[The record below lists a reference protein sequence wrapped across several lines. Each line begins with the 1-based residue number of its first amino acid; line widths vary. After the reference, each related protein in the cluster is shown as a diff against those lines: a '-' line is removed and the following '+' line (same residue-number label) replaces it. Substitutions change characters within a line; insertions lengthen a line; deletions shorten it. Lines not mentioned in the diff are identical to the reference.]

1 MILMSSYGL
10 ERMPREECLELLRTR
25 GFGRVGL
32 EMGDHPEILPVN
44 YAVLGDDVVFRTD
57 PGAKLS
63 AAVLK
68 RKVAFEVDQTQP
80 FSHEGWSVL
89 VVGHAEEVRDRVTL
103 DDVNR
108 LPLRPWV
115 DGVRDQVVRIR
126 AEQVTGRRI
135 VHTGNGHA

>member
-1 MILMSSYGL
+1 MSSYGL
-10 ERMPREECLELLRTR
+10 ERLPREECLQLLRTR

-32 EMGDHPEILPVN
+32 KIGDDPAILPVN

-63 AAVLK
+63 AAVLR

-80 FSHEGWSVL
+80 FSHDGWSVL
-89 VVGHAEEVRDRVTL
+89 VVGHAEEVRDRSTL
-103 DDVNR
+103 DAVDH
-108 LPLRPWV
+108 LPLRPWA

-135 VHTGNGHA
+135 VHAGERS